1 LVLLIILLTGKQTD
15 TCEKI
20 SSLVEVKKTVTF
32 WNFRLTYP
40 LNDSTTTSIARREM
54 HSVEMLIHADL
65 KGKVAAINYV
75 VGVDNNN
82 NNTNIYK

>member
-1 LVLLIILLTGKQTD
+1 
-15 TCEKI
+15 
-20 SSLVEVKKTVTF
+20 
-32 WNFRLTYP
+32 
-40 LNDSTTTSIARREM
+40 M